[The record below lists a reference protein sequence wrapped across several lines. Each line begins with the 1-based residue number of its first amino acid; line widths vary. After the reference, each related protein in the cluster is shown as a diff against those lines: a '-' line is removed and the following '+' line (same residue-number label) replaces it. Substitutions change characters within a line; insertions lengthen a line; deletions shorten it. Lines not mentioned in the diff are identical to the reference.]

1 VAQQISLENRMP
13 QSKAEQRNLQL
24 ALKFNNVQ
32 LPNED
37 LPQTRRVFLRSK
49 SHTDPAL
56 SCSDGIIIPHTF
68 FSTLNDVQF
77 SQVLKMHQQHPLM
90 VAISDTR
97 TFFNFNM
104 NILVRKPEQSSSNF
118 LDR

>member
-1 VAQQISLENRMP
+1 M
-13 QSKAEQRNLQL
+13 QL

-77 SQVLKMHQQHPLM
+77 SQVLKMHQHHPLM
-90 VAISDTR
+90 LAISDTR